1 LKRLVVPFMA
11 TVVAASI
18 IAVGCAGTPPAPTPT
33 KAAAA
38 APTTAPAAAPTK
50 APAAAAT
57 AAPTKAAAPTAAKLN
72 FPEKGKT
79 VTIIVPWSAGGSNDV
94 YCRLLAPYLEKEMG
108 TPFQVVNRPEAS
120 SQVGMTE
127 LAKAKPDGY
136 TLGLNSLQTTI
147 SVYLDAERKAAFD
160 RKSFQP
166 VAVGIHEAFWV
177 GVKGD
182 GPYKTLKDVI
192 DAAKA
197 KPETVKMG
205 TNGVGSP
212 SHLTALMLEKEAG
225 VKFAA
230 VHFAGGAPNVTA
242 LLGGHVDISSNTL
255 SGNQS
260 HFKSGNVIPL
270 AISDTVKSPEF
281 PDIPTLPSMGYNVV
295 MTRDACIDLPAGTPM
310 PIVEY
315 YSGLIKKISENPEFL
330 AKAKE
335 SGTPIRYMDQNQY
348 AKLWDEAEKQIKDVV
363 GLIKK

>member
-177 GVKGD
+177 GV
-182 GPYKTLKDVI
+182 
-192 DAAKA
+192 
-197 KPETVKMG
+197 
-205 TNGVGSP
+205 
-212 SHLTALMLEKEAG
+212 
-225 VKFAA
+225 
-230 VHFAGGAPNVTA
+230 
-242 LLGGHVDISSNTL
+242 
-255 SGNQS
+255 Q
-260 HFKSGNVIPL
+260 
-270 AISDTVKSPEF
+270 
-281 PDIPTLPSMGYNVV
+281 
-295 MTRDACIDLPAGTPM
+295 R
-310 PIVEY
+310 
-315 YSGLIKKISENPEFL
+315 
-330 AKAKE
+330 
-335 SGTPIRYMDQNQY
+335 
-348 AKLWDEAEKQIKDVV
+348 
-363 GLIKK
+363 